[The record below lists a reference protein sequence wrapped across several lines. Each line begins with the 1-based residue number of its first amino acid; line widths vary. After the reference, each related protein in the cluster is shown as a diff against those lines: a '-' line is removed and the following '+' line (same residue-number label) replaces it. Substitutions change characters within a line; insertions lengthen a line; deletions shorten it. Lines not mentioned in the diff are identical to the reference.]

1 MASCRIEWKRSAERD
16 LRGIDRK
23 QIPCI
28 VARVERPV
36 RNPTP
41 VGSRKLVG
49 AERVYRIRVGDYR
62 VIYEYDATP
71 GVVCIFHV
79 RHRRE
84 AYRWS
89 LANRNPQLATRLSRM
104 R

>member
-1 MASCRIEWKRSAERD
+1 VASCRIEWKRSAERD

-23 QIPCI
+23 QIPRI
-28 VARVERPV
+28 ITAIEGLA
-36 RNPTP
+36 RNPTS

-49 AERVYRIRVGDYR
+49 SERVYRIRIGDYR
-62 VIYEYDATP
+62 VIYEYDAAL

-84 AYRWS
+84 AYR
-89 LANRNPQLATRLSRM
+89 
-104 R
+104 